1 MREAIEFIGAENL
14 ERIALEVHKP
24 APAIYLFV
32 SKKGNILTEI
42 RNESRISF
50 NSKYKM
56 MDYYSELVSMQKPV
70 ASKLILSNKWMTFF
84 CRNVEKLTEKDMDDY
99 FEATGLPEEYD
110 FFRTAVKENI
120 WKVKKGKLE
129 IVKFFLLEDP
139 GMYREFGLR
148 NWLDKAIS
156 KNMTPA
162 KYRGMGF
169 PVSCGYNPKK
179 PYQRS
184 RMYFVDEG
192 EGLQIKLFHDILKG
206 LKYRGYN
213 MLVVSE
219 NVFIPLKPGELPS
232 TPVQAGVIIAF
243 DVKHGNAQIIHM
255 DTINYKPWL

>member
-1 MREAIEFIGAENL
+1 MF
-14 ERIALEVHKP
+14 
-24 APAIYLFV
+24 
-32 SKKGNILTEI
+32 
-42 RNESRISF
+42 
-50 NSKYKM
+50 
-56 MDYYSELVSMQKPV
+56 
-70 ASKLILSNKWMTFF
+70 
-84 CRNVEKLTEKDMDDY
+84 EKLTEKDMDDY

-169 PVSCGYNPKK
+169 PVSCSYNPKK
-179 PYQRS
+179 PYHRS

-232 TPVQAGVIIAF
+232 TPVQAGVIITF